1 MIKFRSILRKY
12 DFSRRN
18 IVTNFKTLVEMQ
30 ELSCK
35 KHNNRPLFGKNLEET
50 EWTSYGEWDEKIKTF
65 RDVLHNSSVN
75 KGDKVAIISNNKIE
89 WSVAAYSTY
98 SLGGVFVPMYQTQR
112 KKDWQYI
119 IKNSGSKLLII
130 TDKDIFKNCKSFLD
144 EIKNLDKIIYLNN
157 NYCELLNYLKFGDG
171 VKFRFSFQNKNTVY
185 PDENDLATIIYTS
198 GTTGNPKGVEITHKN
213 IISNIKGIQ
222 NSFNDFEKVCN
233 QDDLSI
239 SFLPWAHCYGQ
250 TCELHGLISA
260 GSSIYLSEG
269 VDKLPDEIQKIKPTL
284 LFSVPTL
291 FNKIYDNING
301 KMADNILIKKVFNDA
316 LDTSKKVLENDFETI
331 DKIKL
336 YFYDKFIFSKI
347 REKLGGRIRHSF
359 VGGAATPIKVLK
371 FFEYINIPIIEG
383 YGLTETSPIITLGTL
398 DYPSRKLGSVGKPLP
413 ENEVIIVNDEN
424 ILESNKEGEILTAGS
439 NIMNG
444 YHNIDDNDDVFTVI
458 DGKKY
463 FKTGDLG
470 YTDCENR
477 LFITGRIKEQYKLEN
492 GKYVIPTFL
501 EGNYIMSQYINQIMI
516 YGDNK
521 SYNIAL
527 IVPNF
532 DTLKAN
538 NIDTNNLSN
547 FYLEEIKSI
556 SKINNIKNYEV
567 PKEVLIVNEEFS
579 ISNGLLTPKLSIK
592 RNNVFETYQKEILSL
607 Y

>member
-1 MIKFRSILRKY
+1 
-12 DFSRRN
+12 
-18 IVTNFKTLVEMQ
+18 MQ

-301 KMADNILIKKVFNDA
+301 KMTDNILIKKVFNDA
-316 LDTSKKVLENDFETI
+316 LDTSKKVLENDFETK

-538 NIDTNNLSN
+538 NIDTDNLSN

>member
-316 LDTSKKVLENDFETI
+316 LDTSKKVLENDFETK